1 MSMDIHAHAFH
12 PKIAAKSIDQ
22 LQTHYGI
29 QAAGSG
35 LVDDLLVRERAAGIE
50 RVAVHTAATAPSQVI
65 PANNW
70 AMDLARK
77 HPEIV
82 AFGTMH
88 PDYDDI
94 EAELDRL
101 RQAGIRGL
109 KFHADFQGFFLDEP
123 CFYRVMEAAG
133 NDFVLMFHVGD
144 RLPPER
150 NPSCPLKLARIRR
163 DFPGPVII
171 AAHFGGY
178 LHWDWASEHLAGK
191 DVYMDTSSA
200 LPFMSDA
207 QIKAILSRHPF
218 DRLLFGSDY
227 PLQDP
232 GRELEM
238 VRTRLGLSDSRLA
251 DLLERAEGLFNGR
264 EP

>member
-12 PKIAAKSIDQ
+12 PKIAAKSIAQ

-29 QAAGSG
+29 VAAGSG
-35 LVDDLLVRERAAGIE
+35 LVDDLLTRERAAGIA
-50 RVAVHTAATAPSQVI
+50 RVAVHTAATAPAQVI

-70 AMDLARK
+70 AMSLAAG
-77 HPEIV
+77 HSEIV

-88 PDYDDI
+88 PDHADI
-94 EAELDRL
+94 EGELDRL

-123 CFYRVMEAAG
+123 RFYRVLEAAG
-133 NDFVLMFHVGD
+133 SDFVLMFHVGD
-144 RLPPER
+144 RLPPEQ

-178 LHWDWASEHLAGK
+178 LHWDWAAEHLAGT
-191 DVYMDTSSA
+191 DVYLDTSSA

-207 QIKAILSRHPF
+207 QLGAILGRHPF
-218 DRLLFGSDY
+218 ERLLFGSDY

-232 GRELEM
+232 GQELKL
-238 VRTRLGLSDSRLA
+238 VRTRLGLSDSRLS
-251 DLLERAEGLFNGR
+251 DLLEHAEGLFTSA
-264 EP
+264 